1 MTNTN
6 SQTCSTNEMGISQS
20 KAAKLTKTQN
30 FSVLLNIYAKDRPDW
45 IKQALDS
52 VLSNT
57 VRPTEVVIMVDG
69 PVGKEIQNVLDEVAK
84 DKTVRV
90 LSHPVN
96 IGRGAALGYA
106 VPKCSYDLIALM
118 DADDVSR
125 KDRFEKELALF
136 QTDSELA
143 VVGGQVQ
150 EVDANSFAPR
160 ANRTVPLTHTEIRQ
174 YLKTRMPFNN
184 PTIMFK
190 KAAVLD
196 SGNFKAFG
204 LVEDYYMWAR
214 VIAKGY
220 KTANIPDIV
229 VDMRVDPALYGRRGG
244 WNYFHMNKM
253 VFDEMKKLKLLSFK
267 DYYYTLSV
275 RFVVQVLM
283 PNWLRSMFYKK
294 ALR

>member
-1 MTNTN
+1 ME
-6 SQTCSTNEMGISQS
+6 Q
-20 KAAKLTKTQN
+20 K
-30 FSVLLNIYAKDRPDW
+30 FSVLLNIYAKDKPTW

-57 VRPTEVVIMVDG
+57 IQPTEVVIMVDG
-69 PVGKEIQNVLDEVAK
+69 PVGKDIQAVLDEAAK
-84 DKTVRV
+84 NPLIRI

-106 VPKCSYDLIALM
+106 VPKCNYELVALM

-125 KDRFEKELALF
+125 KDRFKKELDLF
-136 QTDSELA
+136 EADKDLS

-150 EVDANSFAPR
+150 EVDANTFEPR
-160 ANRTVPLTHTEIRQ
+160 AARNVPLSHDDIKR

-190 KAAVLD
+190 KTAVLN

-220 KTANIPDIV
+220 KTANVPDV
-229 VDMRVDPALYGRRGG
+229 VLDMRVDPALYGRRGG

-253 VFDEMKKLKLLSFK
+253 VFDEMKNLGLLSFK

-275 RFVVQVLM
+275 RFCVQVLM
-283 PNWLRSMFYKK
+283 PNWLRSMFYKR
-294 ALR
+294 ALRK